1 MAINRDIK
9 YINRD
14 FGNLRQN
21 LINYSKTYF
30 PYINR
35 DFGNL
40 RQNLI
45 NYSKT
50 YFPTTY
56 NDFTESSP
64 GMMFMEL
71 SAYVGDV
78 LSFYQDNQFQE
89 TFLQYAREAKN
100 LYDLAYM
107 MGYKP
112 KTTGV
117 ALVDID
123 FYQTVPSLSN
133 EPDYNYALLISENS
147 QVTTPS
153 GVKFLVEDPVDFDTS
168 SSSDPTTVSI
178 YEQDGTNIN
187 SFLLKK
193 TRKAISA
200 AINETT
206 FSFSSPQEF
215 ATRSITANN
224 IIGILDIVDSDGNV
238 WYEVPYLGQE
248 MVYNSIKNTNTND
261 PNFSS
266 QEGDSPYLLKLKQVS
281 RRFATR
287 FQSPTTLQIQFG
299 AGTSSDTNEEVT
311 PNADNV
317 GLGLPFEK
325 DKLTAAYSPQNFI
338 FTDTYGIAPS
348 NTTLTVRYLTGG
360 GATANVSAGSL
371 TTLTDSTVEF
381 QVAGLVSN
389 LADDTFNSLQV
400 TNPLAASG
408 GSDGDTNEEI
418 RQNAI
423 SNFSTQLRSVT
434 QDDYLVRSLA
444 MPPKYGVVSKA
455 YIEQTKLNTLLPG
468 EIPSTLSLYV
478 LSANAENNLTLAGS
492 ALKQNLQTYLSQY
505 RVIGDSINI
514 KDAFIVNIGVDFEIT
529 VRPNFNSNEVLR
541 KCLTELKAYFNIDKW
556 QINEPIQVS
565 ELFLLLDKVQ
575 GVQTVKNVFITN
587 KVGESLGYSKY
598 AYDIPGATLNGV
610 IYPSIDPM
618 IFEVK
623 YPNSDIKG
631 KTVNM

>member
-9 YINRD
+9 
-14 FGNLRQN
+14 
-21 LINYSKTYF
+21 
-30 PYINR
+30 YINR

-123 FYQTVPSLSN
+123 FYQTVPALSN

-153 GVKFLVEDPVDFDTS
+153 GIKFLVEDPVDFDTS
-168 SSSDPTTVSI
+168 SSLDPTTVSI

-248 MVYNSIKNTNTND
+248 MVYNSIKNTNAND

-514 KDAFIVNIGVDFEIT
+514 KDTFIVNIGVDFEIT

-541 KCLTELKAYFNIDKW
+541 KCLTEVKAYFNIDKW
-556 QINEPIQVS
+556 QINEPIQIS
-565 ELFLLLDKVQ
+565 ELFLLLDKIQ

>member
-9 YINRD
+9 
-14 FGNLRQN
+14 
-21 LINYSKTYF
+21 
-30 PYINR
+30 YINR

-123 FYQTVPSLSN
+123 FYQTVPALSN

-153 GVKFLVEDPVDFDTS
+153 GIKFLVEDPVDFDTS
-168 SSSDPTTVSI
+168 SSLDPTTVSI

-248 MVYNSIKNTNTND
+248 MVYDSIKNTNTND

-371 TTLTDSTVEF
+371 TSLTDSTVEF

-468 EIPSTLSLYV
+468 EIPSTLSLYI

-556 QINEPIQVS
+556 QINEPIQIS
-565 ELFLLLDKVQ
+565 ELFLLLDKIQ

>member
-1 MAINRDIK
+1 MASNRDIK

-30 PYINR
+30 P
-35 DFGNL
+35 
-40 RQNLI
+40 
-45 NYSKT
+45 
-50 YFPTTY
+50 TTF
-56 NDFTESSP
+56 NDFTETSP

-112 KTTGV
+112 KVTGV
-117 ALVDID
+117 ASADID
-123 FYQTVPSLSN
+123 FYQTVPSSGSGAN
-133 EPDYNYALLISENS
+133 TVPDYNYALLIGENS
-147 QVTTPS
+147 QIASTSNTSVN
-153 GVKFLVEDPVDFDTS
+153 FLVEDPVDFDTS
-168 SSSDPTTVSI
+168 SSLDPTTVSI
-178 YEQDGTNIN
+178 YEQSGATIN

-200 AINETT
+200 TINSTT

-215 ATRSITANN
+215 ATRNITADN
-224 IIGILDIVDSDGNV
+224 IIGILDIVDADGNI
-238 WYEVPYLGQE
+238 WYEVPYLGQG
-248 MVYNSIKNTNTND
+248 MVFDSIKNTNPND

-266 QEGDSPYLLKLKQVS
+266 QEGDTPYLLKLKQTS

-299 AGTSSDTNEEVT
+299 SGTSNDINEEVT

-317 GLGLPFEK
+317 GIGLPFEK

-338 FTDTYGIAPS
+338 FTNTYGIAPS

-360 GATANVSAGSL
+360 GATANVPASSL
-371 TTLTDSTVEF
+371 ITLSNNTVNF
-381 QVAGLVSN
+381 QVAGLTSN
-389 LADDTFNSLQV
+389 LADNTFNSLQV
-400 TNPLAASG
+400 TNPRAASG

-418 RQNAI
+418 RQNSIA
-423 SNFSTQLRSVT
+423 NFSTQLRSVT
-434 QDDYLVRSLA
+434 QDDYLVRALS
-444 MPPKYGVVSKA
+444 MPPKFGVVSKA
-455 YIEQTKLNTLLPG
+455 YIEQTKINSLLPG
-468 EIPSTLSLYV
+468 EIPSTLTLYI
-478 LSANAENNLTLAGS
+478 LSANAENHLTLAGT
-492 ALKQNLQTYLSQY
+492 ALEQNLQTYLSQY
-505 RVIGDSINI
+505 RIIGDSINI
-514 KDAFIVNIGVDFEIT
+514 KDAFIINIGVDFEIT
-529 VRPNFNSNEVLR
+529 VRPNFNSNEVL
-541 KCLTELKAYFNIDKW
+541 KACLTELKLYFNTDNW
-556 QINEPIQVS
+556 QINEPIQIS
-565 ELFLLLDKVQ
+565 ELFLLLDKIQ
-575 GVQTVKNVFITN
+575 GVQTVKNINITN

-598 AYDIPGATLNGV
+598 AYDVTGATLDSV

-623 YPNSDIKG
+623 YPTTDIKG
-631 KTVNM
+631 RIVNM